1 MQNRYFTEPDLAVL
15 ADPRR
20 WRLAGPS
27 FATTPADPLPRYQR
41 WMRRHQHTHTYAE
54 AMIALAGQ
62 TVYGI
67 EGQIYPCRP
76 GSVFIF
82 EPDRAHD
89 VAYPPWAPPLRHL
102 WISFIQ
108 DKVMARIVAI
118 RAGRIRSGGNLQCL
132 IEMDGKAL
140 KRQETC
146 PASEPALPPHF
157 IRLRCWATLIN
168 IVAALMEEGYRQQPA
183 DQRDAVQKQ
192 KINAICRQIM
202 ETGGA
207 GASLDHL
214 AQIAGY
220 SNFHFLRIFRRHTG
234 RTVHAYVNQARRRKV
249 VALCA
254 NGVPLKAISAELGFS
269 CPAAFSRWYRP
280 FKTQITR

>member
-15 ADPRR
+15 TDPYR
-20 WRLAGPS
+20 WRLAGPT
-27 FATTPADPLPRYQR
+27 FAGTPAAPSPRYRR
-41 WMRRHQHTHTYAE
+41 WMRRHQHAHPYAE

-67 EGQIYPCRP
+67 EARIYPCRT
-76 GSVFIF
+76 GSVFVF
-82 EPDRAHD
+82 DPDRPHD
-89 VAYPPWAPPLRHL
+89 MGYSPWTTSVRHL

-118 RAGRIRSGGNLQCL
+118 RAGRMRSGGNLQCL
-132 IEMDGKAL
+132 IEMDDKAL

-146 PASEPALPPHF
+146 RTSEPKLPQPF
-157 IRLRCWATLIN
+157 IRLRCWATLVN
-168 IVAALMEEGYRQQPA
+168 IVAALVEEGYRHPQN
-183 DQRDAVQKQ
+183 DQRDTIEKQ
-192 KINAICRQIM
+192 KIDAICRQIM

-214 AQIAGY
+214 SQLAGY
-220 SNFHFLRIFRRHTG
+220 SKFHFLRLFRRHTG

-249 VALCA
+249 AALRLRGLA
-254 NGVPLKAISAELGFS
+254 FKAISAELGFS

-280 FKTQITR
+280 FKA